1 MKNQTIITQQLQQ
14 SDRILILFI
23 NEGKIEGINFLQYV
37 DADFELI
44 SKFMHI
50 NKEVTNF
57 VLNEFAKT
65 DLSANYPNLS
75 YVFPSPDLI
84 HIITLIDDFIW
95 LYVSLQREIQQKQK
109 DVKEKQSEIEFLKNE
124 FKKLCTL

>member
-1 MKNQTIITQQLQQ
+1 MKNQTIITQKIQQ

-23 NEGKIEGINFLQYV
+23 NQGKIEGINFLQYV

-65 DLSANYPNLS
+65 DLTKNYPNLS

-84 HIITLIDDFIW
+84 HIITLIDDMIW
-95 LYVSLQREIQQKQK
+95 NYVSLKNEIQNKEA
-109 DVKEKQSEIEFLKNE
+109 DVVILKNQ

>member
-1 MKNQTIITQQLQQ
+1 MNNQTIITQKIQQ

-23 NEGKIEGINFLQYV
+23 NQGKIEGINFLQYV

-57 VLNEFAKT
+57 VLNQFAKT
-65 DLSANYPNLS
+65 DLSKNYPNLS
-75 YVFPSPDLI
+75 YVFPSPEMI
-84 HIITLIDDFIW
+84 HIIDLIDDIIW
-95 LYVSLQREIQQKQK
+95 KYVSLKVEIQDMEA
-109 DVKEKQSEIEFLKNE
+109 DVVELKNN